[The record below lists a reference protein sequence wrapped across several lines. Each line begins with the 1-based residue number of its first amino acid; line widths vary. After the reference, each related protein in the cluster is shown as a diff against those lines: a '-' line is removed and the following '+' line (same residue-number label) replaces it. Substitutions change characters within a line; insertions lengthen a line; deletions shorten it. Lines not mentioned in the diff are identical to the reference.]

1 MSVAAVV
8 RVPGPKSPLARAGS
22 PGQLFAFRRDPTGF
36 LLRMAETYGEVVDM
50 RFANRHVYLLSS
62 PTDIEALLVSQ
73 QRKFVKGTALQA
85 TRRVLGQ
92 GLLTSEGDFHLRQRR
107 LIQPIFHRQRI
118 AGYADSMVQA
128 AAALSARWADGQVLN
143 AHAAMMGLTLSI
155 VGKTLFGTDVEAE
168 AAEIGEAVNGL
179 LASFFQINGPFGRW
193 IEVFDLPPARRA
205 RAGQARLNDT
215 VFRMIT
221 EHRDQGDRGD
231 LLSMLLAAQDE
242 EGGAHMSD
250 EQVRDEAMTLF
261 LAGQETT
268 ANALSW
274 TWHLLSQNPGAER
287 QLHAELDR
295 VLAGR
300 PPGVADL
307 PQLTYTRMVLTESM
321 RLYPPA
327 WVLTRLSVEPFE
339 ASGYAIPAGSP
350 ILASQWVNHHQARFF
365 PEPFAFRPERWTPE
379 IEAQLPRFAY
389 FPFGGGPR
397 VCIGESFAWMEGVL
411 LIATL
416 AQRWRMRPGP
426 KQRIALQPVITL
438 RPRYGVEMRLDKRT
452 SASLAQPV
460 HGALGG
466 IEY

>member
-1 MSVAAVV
+1 
-8 RVPGPKSPLARAGS
+8 
-22 PGQLFAFRRDPTGF
+22 
-36 LLRMAETYGEVVDM
+36 MAETYGDVVCLQ
-50 RFANRHVYLLSS
+50 FASRQVYLLSH
-62 PTDIEALLVSQ
+62 PADIEALLVTQ
-73 QRKFVKGTALQA
+73 HRKFVKGTALQA

-118 AGYADSMVQA
+118 ASYGDSMVQA
-128 AAALSARWADGQVLN
+128 AAALSARWADGQVLDM
-143 AHAAMMGLTLSI
+143 HAAMMALTLSI

-168 AAEIGEAVNGL
+168 SAEIGEAVNGL

-193 IEVFDLPPARRA
+193 IEAFNLPPARRA

-215 VFRMIT
+215 LFRMIAD
-221 EHRDQGDRGD
+221 HRAAGERGD

-242 EGGAHMSD
+242 DGGAHMTD

-261 LAGQETT
+261 LAGHETT

-274 TWHLLSQNPGAER
+274 TWHLLSTNPEAE
-287 QLHAELDR
+287 QKLHAELDTM
-295 VLAGR
+295 LNGR
-300 PPGVADL
+300 LPSAADL
-307 PQLTYTRMVLTESM
+307 PRLTYTRMVLSEAL

-339 ASGYAIPAGSP
+339 ASGYTLPAGSP

-365 PEPFAFRPERWTPE
+365 PEPFKFQPERWTPE
-379 IEAQLPRFAY
+379 AEAQLPKFAY

-416 AQRWRMRPGP
+416 AQRWRMHPGP
-426 KQRIALQPVITL
+426 KQRLALQPVITL
-438 RPRYGVEMRLDKRT
+438 RPRYGVEMRLEKR
-452 SASLAQPV
+452 AS
-460 HGALGG
+460 
-466 IEY
+466 